1 MATIITSQNE
11 RKNNEIN
18 RIIRSRNTYHEKYLE
33 TWGWDYG
40 I

>member
-1 MATIITSQNE
+1 MKGRTMKLIELS
-11 RKNNEIN
+11 
-18 RIIRSRNTYHEKYLE
+18 SRNTYHEKYLE